1 MKKRI
6 VLLTLC
12 CVSLLCIGYPL
23 SKKISSLSKNKVTQT
38 SETDS
43 DSTKTSAVNHTQKD
57 TPKSSVS
64 KDKNTSE
71 STTAPESTDSIDS
84 SETDNTA
91 NSDASTTPSVPES
104 LDNSGNTASTETYDN
119 SNTTLESKQEN
130 QPVNIET
137 ANKTSQTDTIE
148 ENQNNPLQTVQ
159 AYVLSVDG
167 TTMYVDLENPGARTY
182 PGEGEERQTAFD
194 ISNAEQIQT
203 EISDV
208 YPASNHFIRS
218 CVSVE
223 IEYYTENGV
232 NIATKLTSNGQ
243 EIAPLYFKEE

>member
-1 MKKRI
+1 MYLYY
-6 VLLTLC
+6 VLDTLYLRKF
-12 CVSLLCIGYPL
+12 LLLQKIKQFKYLKPTTQKLPL
-23 SKKISSLSKNKVTQT
+23 STI
-38 SETDS
+38 
-43 DSTKTSAVNHTQKD
+43 HRRD

-84 SETDNTA
+84 SETANTV
-91 NSDASTTPSVPES
+91 NNND
-104 LDNSGNTASTETYDN
+104 SGNTTDTETYDN
-119 SNTTLESKQEN
+119 SNTTLESEQEN

-137 ANKTSQTDTIE
+137 ADETTQIDTVE
-148 ENQNNPLQTVQ
+148 ETQNNPLQTVQ

-208 YPASNHFIRS
+208 YPASNHFICS

-232 NIATKLTSNGQ
+232 NIATRLTSNGQ
-243 EIAPLYFKEE
+243 EIAPLYFKE

>member
-23 SKKISSLSKNKVTQT
+23 SKKISSPSKDKTVQV
-38 SETDS
+38 SES
-43 DSTKTSAVNHTQKD
+43 DNTKISAVNHTQED

-71 STTAPESTDSIDS
+71 SKTAPESTDSIDS
-84 SETDNTA
+84 SETDNTVNNNDSA
-91 NSDASTTPSVPES
+91 APSIAES
-104 LDNSGNTASTETYDN
+104 LDNSDNTANTETYDN
-119 SNTTLESKQEN
+119 SNTTLESEQEN

-137 ANKTSQTDTIE
+137 ADDTTQTDTVE
-148 ENQNNPLQTVQ
+148 ESQNNSIQTVE

-167 TTMYVDLENPGARTY
+167 TTMYVDLENSGARTY
-182 PGEGEERQTAFD
+182 PREGEDRQTAFD

-243 EIAPLYFKEE
+243 EIAPLYFKD

>member
-6 VLLTLC
+6 ILLTLC

-23 SKKISSLSKNKVTQT
+23 SKKISSPSKDKTVQVA
-38 SETDS
+38 ETDN
-43 DSTKTSAVNHTQKD
+43 TKTSAVNHTQED

-84 SETDNTA
+84 SETANTV
-91 NSDASTTPSVPES
+91 NNND
-104 LDNSGNTASTETYDN
+104 SGNTTDTETYDN
-119 SNTTLESKQEN
+119 SNTTLESDQEN
-130 QPVNIET
+130 QPANIET
-137 ANKTSQTDTIE
+137 ADDTTQTDPVE
-148 ENQNNPLQTVQ
+148 ETQNNPLQTVQ
-159 AYVLSVDG
+159 AYVLSVNG

-208 YPASNHFIRS
+208 YPASNHFICS

-243 EIAPLYFKEE
+243 EIAPLYFKE

>member
-12 CVSLLCIGYPL
+12 CISLLCIGYPL
-23 SKKISSLSKNKVTQT
+23 SKKISSSKDKTVQV
-38 SETDS
+38 SETDN
-43 DSTKTSAVNHTQKD
+43 TKTSTVNHTQED

-84 SETDNTA
+84 SETNNTV
-91 NSDASTTPSVPES
+91 NNNDSTAPSAAES
-104 LDNSGNTASTETYDN
+104 LNNSGNIANTETYDN
-119 SNTTLESKQEN
+119 SNTTLESEQEN

-137 ANKTSQTDTIE
+137 ADDTTQTDPVE

-182 PGEGEERQTAFD
+182 PGFP
-194 ISNAEQIQT
+194 
-203 EISDV
+203 V
-208 YPASNHFIRS
+208 
-218 CVSVE
+218 
-223 IEYYTENGV
+223 
-232 NIATKLTSNGQ
+232 
-243 EIAPLYFKEE
+243 PLNPSFRCI

>member
-23 SKKISSLSKNKVTQT
+23 SKKISSPEDKRADV
-38 SETDS
+38 SETATNDA
-43 DSTKTSAVNHTQKD
+43 K
-57 TPKSSVS
+57 
-64 KDKNTSE
+64 
-71 STTAPESTDSIDS
+71 DS
-84 SETDNTA
+84 SEIIDAMDNDTSAPETSNTSDNTI
-91 NSDASTTPSVPES
+91 
-104 LDNSGNTASTETYDN
+104 STETYAN
-119 SNTTLESKQEN
+119 SNTTLESEQEN
-130 QPVNIET
+130 QPANIET
-137 ANKTSQTDTIE
+137 ADDTTQTDTVE
-148 ENQNNPLQTVQ
+148 ETQNNPTQTVQ
-159 AYVLSVDG
+159 AYVLSVNG
-167 TTMYVDLENPGARTY
+167 TTMYVDLENPGAKTY

-208 YPASNHFIRS
+208 YPASNHFICS

-243 EIAPLYFKEE
+243 EIAPLYFKD

>member
-6 VLLTLC
+6 ILLTLC

-23 SKKISSLSKNKVTQT
+23 SKKISSPSKDKVTQA

-43 DSTKTSAVNHTQKD
+43 DNTKTSAVNYTQED

-64 KDKNTSE
+64 KDKNTSG
-71 STTAPESTDSIDS
+71 STTAPESTDSSETNNTVNNNDS
-84 SETDNTA
+84 SA
-91 NSDASTTPSVPES
+91 PSVAES
-104 LDNSGNTASTETYDN
+104 LNNSGNTTDTETYDS
-119 SNTTLESKQEN
+119 SNTTLESEQEN

-137 ANKTSQTDTIE
+137 ADDTTQTDTVE
-148 ENQNNPLQTVQ
+148 ETQNNPIETVQ

-208 YPASNHFIRS
+208 YPASSHFIRS

-243 EIAPLYFKEE
+243 EIAPLYFKN

>member
-1 MKKRI
+1 MYLYYVLDTLYLRKFLLLQNIKRFKY
-6 VLLTLC
+6 LKPTTQKL
-12 CVSLLCIGYPL
+12 PL
-23 SKKISSLSKNKVTQT
+23 STIHRRIHQKAPYRKTKILLSPRQR
-38 SETDS
+38 
-43 DSTKTSAVNHTQKD
+43 
-57 TPKSSVS
+57 
-64 KDKNTSE
+64 
-71 STTAPESTDSIDS
+71 PESTDSIDS
-84 SETDNTA
+84 SETNNTV
-91 NSDASTTPSVPES
+91 NNNDSTAPSAAES
-104 LDNSGNTASTETYDN
+104 LNNSGNIANTETYDN
-119 SNTTLESKQEN
+119 SNITLESEQEN

-137 ANKTSQTDTIE
+137 ADDTTQTDPVE

-208 YPASNHFIRS
+208 YPASNHFICS

-243 EIAPLYFKEE
+243 EIAPLYFKE

>member
-23 SKKISSLSKNKVTQT
+23 SKKISSPEYKRADV
-38 SETDS
+38 SETATNDA
-43 DSTKTSAVNHTQKD
+43 K
-57 TPKSSVS
+57 
-64 KDKNTSE
+64 
-71 STTAPESTDSIDS
+71 DS
-84 SETDNTA
+84 SEIIDAMDNDTSAPETSNTSDNTI
-91 NSDASTTPSVPES
+91 
-104 LDNSGNTASTETYDN
+104 STETYAN
-119 SNTTLESKQEN
+119 SNTTLESEQEN
-130 QPVNIET
+130 QPANIET
-137 ANKTSQTDTIE
+137 ADDTTQTDTVE
-148 ENQNNPLQTVQ
+148 ETQNNPTQTVQ
-159 AYVLSVDG
+159 AYVLSVNG

-208 YPASNHFIRS
+208 YPASNHFICS

-243 EIAPLYFKEE
+243 EIAPLYFKD

>member
-23 SKKISSLSKNKVTQT
+23 SKKISSPEDKRADV
-38 SETDS
+38 SETATNDA
-43 DSTKTSAVNHTQKD
+43 K
-57 TPKSSVS
+57 
-64 KDKNTSE
+64 
-71 STTAPESTDSIDS
+71 DS
-84 SETDNTA
+84 SEIIDAMDNDTSAPETSNTSDNTI
-91 NSDASTTPSVPES
+91 
-104 LDNSGNTASTETYDN
+104 STETYAN
-119 SNTTLESKQEN
+119 SNTTLESEQEN
-130 QPVNIET
+130 QPANIET
-137 ANKTSQTDTIE
+137 ADDTTQTDTVE
-148 ENQNNPLQTVQ
+148 ETQNNPTQTVQ
-159 AYVLSVDG
+159 AYVLSVKG

-208 YPASNHFIRS
+208 YPASNHFICS

-243 EIAPLYFKEE
+243 EIAPLYFKD

>member
-43 DSTKTSAVNHTQKD
+43 DSTKTSAVNHTQED

-64 KDKNTSE
+64 KDKNTSD
-71 STTAPESTDSIDS
+71 STTAPKSTDS

-91 NSDASTTPSVPES
+91 NSDASTAPSIAES
-104 LDNSGNTASTETYDN
+104 LDDSDNTSSTETYDN

>member
-1 MKKRI
+1 MKKFI
-6 VLLTLC
+6 ILLTLC
-12 CVSLLCIGYPL
+12 CVVLLCIGYPL
-23 SKKISSLSKNKVTQT
+23 SKKISSPEDKRADV
-38 SETDS
+38 SETATND
-43 DSTKTSAVNHTQKD
+43 TK
-57 TPKSSVS
+57 
-64 KDKNTSE
+64 
-71 STTAPESTDSIDS
+71 DS
-84 SETDNTA
+84 SEIIDAMDNDTSAPETSNTSDNTI
-91 NSDASTTPSVPES
+91 
-104 LDNSGNTASTETYDN
+104 STETYDN
-119 SNTTLESKQEN
+119 SNTTLESEQEN

-137 ANKTSQTDTIE
+137 ADDTTQTDTVE
-148 ENQNNPLQTVQ
+148 ETQNNPLQTVQ

-167 TTMYVDLENPGARTY
+167 TTMYVDLENSGARTY
-182 PGEGEERQTAFD
+182 PGEGEDRQTAFD

-243 EIAPLYFKEE
+243 EIAPLYFNQPVG

>member
-12 CVSLLCIGYPL
+12 CISLLCIGYPL
-23 SKKISSLSKNKVTQT
+23 SKKISSSKDKTVQV
-38 SETDS
+38 SETDN
-43 DSTKTSAVNHTQKD
+43 TKTSAVNHTQED

-84 SETDNTA
+84 SETNNTV
-91 NSDASTTPSVPES
+91 NNNDSTAPSAAES
-104 LDNSGNTASTETYDN
+104 LNNSGNIANTETYDN
-119 SNTTLESKQEN
+119 SNTTLESEQEN

-137 ANKTSQTDTIE
+137 ADDTTQTDPVE

-182 PGEGEERQTAFD
+182 PGT
-194 ISNAEQIQT
+194 NAIT
-203 EISDV
+203 L
-208 YPASNHFIRS
+208 
-218 CVSVE
+218 
-223 IEYYTENGV
+223 
-232 NIATKLTSNGQ
+232 LTF
-243 EIAPLYFKEE
+243 PT

>member
-12 CVSLLCIGYPL
+12 CISLLCIGYPL
-23 SKKISSLSKNKVTQT
+23 SKKISSSKDKTVQV
-38 SETDS
+38 SETDN
-43 DSTKTSAVNHTQKD
+43 TKTSAVNHTQED

-84 SETDNTA
+84 SVNNNDSTA
-91 NSDASTTPSVPES
+91 PSAAES
-104 LDNSGNTASTETYDN
+104 LNNSGNTTDTETYDN
-119 SNTTLESKQEN
+119 SNTTLESEQEN
-130 QPVNIET
+130 QPVHIET
-137 ANKTSQTDTIE
+137 ADETTQTDTVE
-148 ENQNNPLQTVQ
+148 ETQNNPLQTVQ

-208 YPASNHFIRS
+208 YPASNHFICS

-232 NIATKLTSNGQ
+232 NIATRLTSNGQ
-243 EIAPLYFKEE
+243 EIAPLYFKE

>member
-1 MKKRI
+1 M
-6 VLLTLC
+6 
-12 CVSLLCIGYPL
+12 
-23 SKKISSLSKNKVTQT
+23 N
-38 SETDS
+38 
-43 DSTKTSAVNHTQKD
+43 
-57 TPKSSVS
+57 
-64 KDKNTSE
+64 
-71 STTAPESTDSIDS
+71 
-84 SETDNTA
+84 
-91 NSDASTTPSVPES
+91 
-104 LDNSGNTASTETYDN
+104 NSGNTTDTETYDN
-119 SNTTLESKQEN
+119 SNTTLESEQEN

-137 ANKTSQTDTIE
+137 ADDTTQTDPVE

-182 PGEGEERQTAFD
+182 PGEGEEHQTAFD

-243 EIAPLYFKEE
+243 EIAPLYFKE

>member
-1 MKKRI
+1 MKKRF
-6 VLLTLC
+6 VLLILC

-23 SKKISSLSKNKVTQT
+23 SKKISS
-38 SETDS
+38 
-43 DSTKTSAVNHTQKD
+43 
-57 TPKSSVS
+57 PS
-64 KDKNTSE
+64 KDKTVQV
-71 STTAPESTDSIDS
+71 
-84 SETDNTA
+84 SETDNTK
-91 NSDASTTPSVPES
+91 
-104 LDNSGNTASTETYDN
+104 TYDTP
-119 SNTTLESKQEN
+119 NTTLESKQEN

-137 ANKTSQTDTIE
+137 ADDTTQTDTVE
-148 ENQNNPLQTVQ
+148 ETQNNPIQTVQ

-243 EIAPLYFKEE
+243 EIAPLYFKN

>member
-6 VLLTLC
+6 ILLTLC

-23 SKKISSLSKNKVTQT
+23 SKKFSSPSKDKTVQV
-38 SETDS
+38 SETDN
-43 DSTKTSAVNHTQKD
+43 TKTSSIDHTQED

-64 KDKNTSE
+64 KGQNTSD
-71 STTAPESTDSIDS
+71 STTAPESTDS
-84 SETDNTA
+84 SETDNIVHNDDSTA
-91 NSDASTTPSVPES
+91 PSVAES
-104 LDNSGNTASTETYDN
+104 LDNSGNTANTETYDN
-119 SNTTLESKQEN
+119 SNTTLESEQEN

-137 ANKTSQTDTIE
+137 ADETTQTTPIE

-223 IEYYTENGV
+223 IEYYTKNGV

-243 EIAPLYFKEE
+243 EIAPLYFKN

>member
-1 MKKRI
+1 MKKCI

-23 SKKISSLSKNKVTQT
+23 SKKISSPSKDKTVQV
-38 SETDS
+38 SETDN
-43 DSTKTSAVNHTQKD
+43 TKTSAVNHTQED

-84 SETDNTA
+84 SETNNTV
-91 NSDASTTPSVPES
+91 NNNDSTAPSAAES
-104 LDNSGNTASTETYDN
+104 LNNSGNIANTETYDN
-119 SNTTLESKQEN
+119 SNTTLESEQEN

-137 ANKTSQTDTIE
+137 ADDTTQTDPVE

-182 PGEGEERQTAFD
+182 PGEGKERQTAFD

-208 YPASNHFIRS
+208 YPASNHFICS

-232 NIATKLTSNGQ
+232 NIATRLTSNGQ
-243 EIAPLYFKEE
+243 EIAPLYFKE

>member
-23 SKKISSLSKNKVTQT
+23 SKKISSPEDKRADV
-38 SETDS
+38 SETATNDA
-43 DSTKTSAVNHTQKD
+43 K
-57 TPKSSVS
+57 
-64 KDKNTSE
+64 
-71 STTAPESTDSIDS
+71 DS
-84 SETDNTA
+84 SEIIDAMDNDTSAPETSNTSDNTI
-91 NSDASTTPSVPES
+91 
-104 LDNSGNTASTETYDN
+104 STETYAN
-119 SNTTLESKQEN
+119 SNTTLESEQEN
-130 QPVNIET
+130 QPANIET
-137 ANKTSQTDTIE
+137 ADDTTQTDTVE
-148 ENQNNPLQTVQ
+148 ESQNNSIQTVE

-167 TTMYVDLENPGARTY
+167 TTMYVDLENSGARTY
-182 PGEGEERQTAFD
+182 PGEGEDRQTAFD

-208 YPASNHFIRS
+208 YPASNHFICS

-243 EIAPLYFKEE
+243 EIAPLYFKD

>member
-23 SKKISSLSKNKVTQT
+23 SKKISSPEDKRADV
-38 SETDS
+38 SETATNDA
-43 DSTKTSAVNHTQKD
+43 K
-57 TPKSSVS
+57 
-64 KDKNTSE
+64 
-71 STTAPESTDSIDS
+71 DS
-84 SETDNTA
+84 SEIIDAMDNDTSAPETSNTSDNTI
-91 NSDASTTPSVPES
+91 
-104 LDNSGNTASTETYDN
+104 STETYAN
-119 SNTTLESKQEN
+119 SNTTLESEQEN
-130 QPVNIET
+130 QPANIET
-137 ANKTSQTDTIE
+137 ADDTTQTDTVE
-148 ENQNNPLQTVQ
+148 ESQNNSIQTVE

-167 TTMYVDLENPGARTY
+167 TTMYVDLENSGARTY
-182 PGEGEERQTAFD
+182 PGEGEDRQTAFD

-208 YPASNHFIRS
+208 YPASNHFICS

-232 NIATKLTSNGQ
+232 NIATKLTTNGH
-243 EIAPLYFKEE
+243 EIAPLYFKD

>member
-12 CVSLLCIGYPL
+12 CVSLSCIGYPL
-23 SKKISSLSKNKVTQT
+23 SKKISSPEDKRADV
-38 SETDS
+38 SETATNDA
-43 DSTKTSAVNHTQKD
+43 K
-57 TPKSSVS
+57 
-64 KDKNTSE
+64 
-71 STTAPESTDSIDS
+71 DS
-84 SETDNTA
+84 SEIIDAMDNDTSAPETSNTSDNTI
-91 NSDASTTPSVPES
+91 
-104 LDNSGNTASTETYDN
+104 STETYDN
-119 SNTTLESKQEN
+119 SNTTLESEQEN

-137 ANKTSQTDTIE
+137 ADDTTQTDTVE
-148 ENQNNPLQTVQ
+148 ESQNNSIQTVE

-167 TTMYVDLENPGARTY
+167 TTMYVDLENSGARTY
-182 PGEGEERQTAFD
+182 PGEGEDRQTAFD

-223 IEYYTENGV
+223 IEYYPENRV

-243 EIAPLYFKEE
+243 EIAPLYFRD

>member
-1 MKKRI
+1 M
-6 VLLTLC
+6 
-12 CVSLLCIGYPL
+12 
-23 SKKISSLSKNKVTQT
+23 
-38 SETDS
+38 
-43 DSTKTSAVNHTQKD
+43 
-57 TPKSSVS
+57 
-64 KDKNTSE
+64 
-71 STTAPESTDSIDS
+71 
-84 SETDNTA
+84 
-91 NSDASTTPSVPES
+91 
-104 LDNSGNTASTETYDN
+104 
-119 SNTTLESKQEN
+119 
-130 QPVNIET
+130 
-137 ANKTSQTDTIE
+137 
-148 ENQNNPLQTVQ
+148 Q
-159 AYVLSVDG
+159 AYVLSVNG

-208 YPASNHFIRS
+208 YPASNHFICS

>member
-1 MKKRI
+1 MKKHI

-23 SKKISSLSKNKVTQT
+23 SKKISSPSKDKTVQV

-43 DSTKTSAVNHTQKD
+43 TKVNHTQED

-71 STTAPESTDSIDS
+71 STTAPESTNSTDS
-84 SETDNTA
+84 SESDNTA
-91 NSDASTTPSVPES
+91 NSDASTTPSAPES
-104 LDNSGNTASTETYDN
+104 LDNSDET
-119 SNTTLESKQEN
+119 T
-130 QPVNIET
+130 
-137 ANKTSQTDTIE
+137 QTDTVE
-148 ENQNNPLQTVQ
+148 ETQNNPLQTVQ
-159 AYVLSVDG
+159 AYVLSVNG

-208 YPASNHFIRS
+208 YPASNYFICS

-232 NIATKLTSNGQ
+232 NIATRLTSNGQ
-243 EIAPLYFKEE
+243 EIAPLYFKN

>member
-12 CVSLLCIGYPL
+12 CISLLCIGYPL
-23 SKKISSLSKNKVTQT
+23 SKKISSPSKDKTVQV
-38 SETDS
+38 SETDN
-43 DSTKTSAVNHTQKD
+43 TKTSAVNHTQED

-71 STTAPESTDSIDS
+71 STTAPESTNSTDS
-84 SETDNTA
+84 SETDNTV
-91 NSDASTTPSVPES
+91 NNNDSTAPSAAES
-104 LDNSGNTASTETYDN
+104 LNNSGNTTDTETYAN
-119 SNTTLESKQEN
+119 SNTTLESEQEN
-130 QPVNIET
+130 QPANIET
-137 ANKTSQTDTIE
+137 ADETTQTDTVE
-148 ENQNNPLQTVQ
+148 ETQNNPTQTVQ
-159 AYVLSVDG
+159 AYVLSVNG

-208 YPASNHFIRS
+208 YPASNHFICS

-243 EIAPLYFKEE
+243 EIAPLYFKE

>member
-23 SKKISSLSKNKVTQT
+23 SKKISSSKDKTVQV
-38 SETDS
+38 SEADN
-43 DSTKTSAVNHTQKD
+43 TKTSAVNH

-84 SETDNTA
+84 SETNNTV
-91 NSDASTTPSVPES
+91 NNNDSTAPSAAES
-104 LDNSGNTASTETYDN
+104 LNNSGNTTDTETYAN
-119 SNTTLESKQEN
+119 SNTTLESEQEN
-130 QPVNIET
+130 QPANIET
-137 ANKTSQTDTIE
+137 ADETTQTDTVE
-148 ENQNNPLQTVQ
+148 ETQNNPLQTVQ
-159 AYVLSVDG
+159 AYILSVNG

-208 YPASNHFIRS
+208 YPASNHFICS

-243 EIAPLYFKEE
+243 EIAPLYFKE

>member
-23 SKKISSLSKNKVTQT
+23 SKKISSPEDKRADV
-38 SETDS
+38 SETATNDA
-43 DSTKTSAVNHTQKD
+43 K
-57 TPKSSVS
+57 
-64 KDKNTSE
+64 
-71 STTAPESTDSIDS
+71 DS
-84 SETDNTA
+84 SEIIDAMDNDTSAPETSNTSDNTI
-91 NSDASTTPSVPES
+91 
-104 LDNSGNTASTETYDN
+104 STETYAN
-119 SNTTLESKQEN
+119 SNTTLESEQEN
-130 QPVNIET
+130 QPANIET
-137 ANKTSQTDTIE
+137 VDDTTQTDTVE
-148 ENQNNPLQTVQ
+148 ESQNNSIQTVE

-167 TTMYVDLENPGARTY
+167 TTMYVDLENSGARTY
-182 PGEGEERQTAFD
+182 PGEGEDRQTAFD

-208 YPASNHFIRS
+208 YPASNHFICS

-243 EIAPLYFKEE
+243 EIAPLYFKD

>member
-12 CVSLLCIGYPL
+12 CISLLCIGYPL
-23 SKKISSLSKNKVTQT
+23 SKKISSSSKDKTVQV
-38 SETDS
+38 SETDN
-43 DSTKTSAVNHTQKD
+43 TKTSAVNLPQED
-57 TPKSSVS
+57 TAKSSVS

-84 SETDNTA
+84 SETNNTV
-91 NSDASTTPSVPES
+91 NNNDSTAPSAAES
-104 LDNSGNTASTETYDN
+104 LNNSGNTTDTKTYAN
-119 SNTTLESKQEN
+119 SNTTLESEQEN
-130 QPVNIET
+130 QPANIET
-137 ANKTSQTDTIE
+137 ADDTTQTATVE
-148 ENQNNPLQTVQ
+148 ETQNNPTQTVQ
-159 AYVLSVDG
+159 AYVLSVNG

-208 YPASNHFIRS
+208 YPASNHFICS

-243 EIAPLYFKEE
+243 EIAPLYFKE